1 MPKEL
6 LTGTRQMMCQ
16 TPNFLYT
23 GQNFALLQD
32 QVIEGW
38 NGGIQLNSNQLEF
51 YIRQEISLGG
61 ISAEELAVFPGAWDV
76 QEITL
81 PYGRPLLGKV
91 NNEANK
97 GATQQQVE
105 IHDIWTTQEIPED
118 KIFSELFSTS
128 GGELGPSFLDVP
140 QGTASLAN
148 YLTTEQVIAGR
159 SRVFQSNRD
168 TGNAGQTADF
178 VKDFAVKIMDQVW
191 GSGEPIASDVIHHV
205 RAVRF
210 YTDSGASYTPE
221 PGSYMVIPASNQP
234 MMVEIAEPNFL
245 SYYTML
251 RRNLDV

>member
-1 MPKEL
+1 MPKDL
-6 LTGTRQMMCQ
+6 LKGTRQLMCQ

-23 GQNFALLQD
+23 GNNFALLQD

-38 NGGIQLNSNQLEF
+38 GGGIQLLSNQLEF
-51 YIRQEISLGG
+51 YIRQEINLTGM
-61 ISAEELAVFPGAWDV
+61 SAEELAIFPGAWDV

-91 NNEANK
+91 NGESNK

-118 KIFSELFSTS
+118 KIFNELFSSS
-128 GGELGPSFLDVP
+128 GGELGPGFLDVP
-140 QGTASLAN
+140 QASASLAN

-159 SRVFQSNRD
+159 SRVFQTNRD
-168 TGNAGQTADF
+168 TGNAGQTTDY
-178 VKDFAVKIMDQVW
+178 VKDFAVKVMDQVW
-191 GSGEPIASDVIHHV
+191 GSGEPVASDTIHHI

-210 YTDSGASYTPE
+210 YTDSNGGYAPTPD
-221 PGSYMVIPASNQP
+221 SYMVIPASNQP
-234 MMVEIAEPNFL
+234 MMIEVAEPEFL